1 MFGGRVTAIV
11 LVMLFLLLS
20 SSLFGYSSAKF
31 EGVATSR
38 VIRVPQDHPTIQEAI
53 DAADAGDTIL
63 VSSGTYPEWNLHINK
78 TLLLVGENASTTIID
93 GRGASA
99 DILSIV
105 ADNVSL
111 SGFTIQNCS
120 RAGIGLRS
128 TGSTI
133 SGNVVMKCGDCGIG
147 LYHSSWNS
155 IVNNIVSNNSNIGV
169 SLDTSDCNTVEDNVI
184 AFNYMWGMG
193 FSNSSFNIV
202 TGNTI
207 KYTLSPYYTGAGFEL
222 NSDTRDNV
230 IYHNNFINNSA
241 VNAWEAGHNIWDNG
255 CEGNYWWE
263 YEGVDDDGDGIGDTP
278 YICHVQDD
286 YPLMNPYWNPADVNH
301 DLEVDLYDVVLT
313 CGAFYSKLGGD
324 NWNPHCDIKGP
335 YGIIDIYDVVTVC
348 ASYGKEFENP

>member
-1 MFGGRVTAIV
+1 MGAKGIV
-11 LVMLFLLLS
+11 LLFVLCTLALAS
-20 SSLFGYSSAKF
+20 CVVSVRMTFAVHSG
-31 EGVATSR
+31 
-38 VIRVPQDHPTIQEAI
+38 VIRVPQDYPTIGEAI
-53 DAADAGDTIL
+53 DAADTGDLIL
-63 VSSGTYPEWNLHINK
+63 VSAGIYIERNLRINK
-78 TLLLVGENASTTIID
+78 TLSLVGENASTTIID
-93 GRGASA
+93 GGGASA
-99 DILSIV
+99 NIVTIV

-133 SGNVVMKCGDCGIG
+133 SGNVVMECDSGIG
-147 LYHSSWNS
+147 LYHSSCNS

-255 CEGNYWWE
+255 CEGNYWSDYTGTDE
-263 YEGVDDDGDGIGDTP
+263 DGDGIGDTP

-286 YPLMNPYWNPADVNH
+286 YPLMNPYWNPGDVNH
-301 DLEVDLYDVVLT
+301 DLRVDLYDAVLM
-313 CGAFYSKLGGD
+313 CSAYGSKAGVDL
-324 NWNPHCDIKGP
+324 WNPHCDIANPFGR
-335 YGIIDIYDVVTVC
+335 IDLYDAVTLCVN
-348 ASYGKEFENP
+348 YGKEFENP